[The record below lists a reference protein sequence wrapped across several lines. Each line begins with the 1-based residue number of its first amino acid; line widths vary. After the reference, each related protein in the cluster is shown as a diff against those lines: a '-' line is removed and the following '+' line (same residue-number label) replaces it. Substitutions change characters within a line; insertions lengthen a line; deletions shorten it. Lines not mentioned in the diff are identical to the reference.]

1 MNYSQE
7 KKMERMQLL
16 DAIIELFEIGDT
28 TLKQN
33 IQSCQAVVKE
43 EKD

>member
-1 MNYSQE
+1 
-7 KKMERMQLL
+7 MERMQLL

-33 IQSCQAVVKE
+33 IFIWIIAGY
-43 EKD
+43 